1 VSGTER
7 EGGGAPAMELFAGAN
22 AVDRILHEARSSSVA
37 MGAILRLV
45 RQRLDTLAGDERA
58 RAIEEVELL
67 SRTAERMNRLCVRCR
82 ALVRAPCVR
91 PTTVTLEA
99 IVAGIDGALRRRL
112 QREGAIA
119 LEIGAD
125 REGGGGATI
134 ETDPELLW
142 NLVEELVDVGASA
155 GIAGIIRAAETDDGI
170 RLTLELGGWP
180 ACFDERELGGS
191 VAGALA
197 ARLGATVQTQRAKRG
212 TSIAVELPRAWS

>member
-1 VSGTER
+1 
-7 EGGGAPAMELFAGAN
+7 
-22 AVDRILHEARSSSVA
+22 

-99 IVAGIDGALRRRL
+99 IVAGIDGALRRRFE
-112 QREGAIA
+112 REGAIA
-119 LEIGAD
+119 LQTGAD
-125 REGGGGATI
+125 REGGDRKAI

-142 NLVEELVDVGASA
+142 NLVEELVDIGASA
-155 GIAGIIRAAETDDGI
+155 GTAGILCAAAADGGV

-180 ACFDERELGGS
+180 ACIDERELGGS
-191 VAGALA
+191 VAGVLA
-197 ARLGATVQTQRAKRG
+197 ARLGATVQTQREEGGA
-212 TSIAVELPRAWS
+212 SIVVELPRAWS

>member
-1 VSGTER
+1 MSGTER
-7 EGGGAPAMELFAGAN
+7 KGGSAPAREPFAAAE

-67 SRTAERMNRLCVRCR
+67 ARTAERVSRLCVRCR

-99 IVAGIDGALRRRL
+99 IVAGIDGALRRRF

-119 LEIGAD
+119 PAPGAD
-125 REGGGGATI
+125 RSGGGGEAI

-142 NLVEELVDVGASA
+142 NLVEELVDLGASA
-155 GIAGIIRAAETDDGI
+155 GTEGILGAAATDGGI

-180 ACFDERELGGS
+180 ACFDERALGGS

-197 ARLGATVQTQRAKRG
+197 ARLGATVQAQRAEG
-212 TSIAVELPRAWS
+212 GAWIVVELPRAWS